1 MTAGPAP
8 LAPRRVVLVCT
19 GNTCRSA
26 LAEALLRRALEARGV
41 TDVDVSSAGTGAWEG
56 APASEGAYLVGLE
69 SGLDLSGHRARLLT
83 GDVVSQSDLILTMA
97 RHHRARVLELGAEG
111 RVHLVGDFAG
121 RSDGS
126 PEVADPFG
134 ADLDVYR
141 QTRDELAELM
151 AMVAAR
157 LAEERRR
164 ARG

>member
-1 MTAGPAP
+1 
-8 LAPRRVVLVCT
+8 VVLVCT

-26 LAEALLRRALEARGV
+26 LAEALLRRALEERGV
-41 TDVDVSSAGTGAWEG
+41 TDIEVSSAGTGAWEG

-83 GDVVSQSDLILTMA
+83 GEVVSQADLILTMA

-111 RVHLVGDFAG
+111 RVHLVGDYAG
-121 RSDGS
+121 RSGGA

-134 ADLDVYR
+134 SDLEVYR
-141 QTRDELAELM
+141 QTRDELAALM
-151 AMVAAR
+151 TMVADR
-157 LAEERRR
+157 LAEERRS